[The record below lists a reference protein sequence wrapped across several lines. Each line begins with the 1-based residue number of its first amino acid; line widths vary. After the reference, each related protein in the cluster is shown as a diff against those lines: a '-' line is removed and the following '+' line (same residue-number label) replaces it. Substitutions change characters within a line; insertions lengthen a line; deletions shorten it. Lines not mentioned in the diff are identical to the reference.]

1 MVASFCVWNEDY
13 KAFYSGYAFAAP
25 ANFLDVYFVFLAL
38 FYWLRTKVGWT
49 SVLIA
54 ESSRISV
61 IVSQF
66 LPSFLIL
73 GPSSKES

>member
-38 FYWLRTKVGWT
+38 FYWLRTKVGW
-49 SVLIA
+49 A
-54 ESSRISV
+54 SSRTAEFSGSTL
-61 IVSQF
+61 IVSHL
-66 LPSFLIL
+66 LPSFLTL
-73 GPSSKES
+73 GPP

>member
-1 MVASFCVWNEDY
+1 MVSSLCVRNEDN
-13 KAFYSGYAFAAP
+13 KALNSGYAFAAP
-25 ANFLDVYFVFLAL
+25 ADFLDVHFVFLAL